1 MDMATLKLG
10 LLENKVEKDDV
21 RIMAGPLPLCTCS
34 VCSYIFLAKNT
45 RYPGKLGRQFI
56 KVSVE
61 IILIC
66 FCIMIWCDTVY
77 ITKQ

>member
-10 LLENKVEKDDV
+10 LLENKVEKDD
-21 RIMAGPLPLCTCS
+21 AS
-34 VCSYIFLAKNT
+34 VHVQCVHYIFLAKNT

-66 FCIMIWCDTVY
+66 FCIMIWCDTMY